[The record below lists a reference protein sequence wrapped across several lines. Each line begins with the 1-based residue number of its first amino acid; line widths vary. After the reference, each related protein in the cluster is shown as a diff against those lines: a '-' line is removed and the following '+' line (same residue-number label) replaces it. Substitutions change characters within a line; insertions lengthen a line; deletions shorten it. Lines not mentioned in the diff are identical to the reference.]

1 LCDHF
6 GRRIKRI
13 TFLRRLHSIIFKKS
27 KMKPNRIFFYIAGV
41 IFVLAAMVLQSSTN
55 QAGQLTSYELIYPP
69 VISRDS
75 AGADKYIVPN
85 LNRPFKEDSTLLFH
99 LEHVKSSG
107 TDTAVF
113 TLQASNF
120 AGSLNLWD
128 DVSTW
133 TWTATNDTIIKV
145 TDAAAYY
152 RIRVNDAT
160 PIAFASTTR
169 LGLKLAKQE

>member
-1 LCDHF
+1 M
-6 GRRIKRI
+6 KRI
-13 TFLRRLHSIIFKKS
+13 H
-27 KMKPNRIFFYIAGV
+27 FYIAG
-41 IFVLAAMVLQSSTN
+41 IAFVLLALLFQSSTN
-55 QAGQLTSYELIYPP
+55 QTGQLTSYELIYPP

-75 AGADKYIVPN
+75 AGADKYIVAN
-85 LNRPFKEDSTLLFH
+85 LNRPIKEDSKLLFH

-120 AGSLNLWD
+120 AGSVNLWD
-128 DVSTW
+128 DVATW

>member
-1 LCDHF
+1 M
-6 GRRIKRI
+6 KRI
-13 TFLRRLHSIIFKKS
+13 H
-27 KMKPNRIFFYIAGV
+27 FYIAG
-41 IFVLAAMVLQSSTN
+41 ITFVLAALLFQSSTS
-55 QAGQLTSYELIYPP
+55 QTGQLTSYELIYPAA
-69 VISRDS
+69 ISRDS
-75 AGADKYIVPN
+75 AGADKYIVAN
-85 LNRPFKEDSTLLFH
+85 LNRPFKEDSKLLFH

-120 AGSLNLWD
+120 AGSVNLWD
-128 DVSTW
+128 DVATW